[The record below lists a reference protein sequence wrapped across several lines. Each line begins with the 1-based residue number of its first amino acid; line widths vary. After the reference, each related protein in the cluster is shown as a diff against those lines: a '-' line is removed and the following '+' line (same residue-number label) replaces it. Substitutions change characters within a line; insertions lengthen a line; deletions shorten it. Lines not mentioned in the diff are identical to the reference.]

1 MAEGCPHAS
10 GFGNFGGKYRKA
22 ECFLKEKESTA
33 AFVHKRRQRGE
44 NRHDTGLHG
53 SSGKGLPSRHE
64 RRRCKDF
71 GDRVA
76 LVQGLGFR
84 VPKV

>member
-1 MAEGCPHAS
+1 MIQIFMEAVA
-10 GFGNFGGKYRKA
+10 KD
-22 ECFLKEKESTA
+22 FL
-33 AFVHKRRQRGE
+33 VDM
-44 NRHDTGLHG
+44 N
-53 SSGKGLPSRHE
+53 